1 MGVTLGVHRLTAH
14 PNLQFEKQV
23 MVKRSEPKVTEGCTR
38 GQHQKTRDKSRST
51 WDSQGSERTITADT
65 REQVSPIR
73 AGSIDISES
82 KTLSV
87 KLTGNTETNVNKI
100 KQERTNKLDKT
111 SHLAA

>member
-14 PNLQFEKQV
+14 PNLQSEKQV
-23 MVKRSEPKVTEGCTR
+23 MVKRSEPGGEKNITEGCTR
-38 GQHQKTRDKSRST
+38 GQNQKTRDKSRRT

-73 AGSIDISES
+73 AGPIDISEG

-87 KLTGNTETNVNKI
+87 KLTGNTKTNVNKI
-100 KQERTNKLDKT
+100 KQEMNQQT
-111 SHLAA
+111 